1 MEAIDH
7 EARDRIKNLEVSTRE
22 IGSALWGDDVRRD
35 NGLRSDVRRLEERC
49 GENEVNI
56 RTVNENIRHYID
68 VEREAS
74 CHGLAALARYEA
86 DQSGDEKEDREVAI
100 AQMNTKAVILAA
112 SIPAGMS
119 LLGSVLTMLLMYKL
133 KEG

>member
-56 RTVNENIRHYID
+56 RTVNDNIRHYID
-68 VEREAS
+68 VEREET
-74 CHGLAALARYEA
+74 CHGLAALAAYESC
-86 DQSGDEKEDREVAI
+86 QRH
-100 AQMNTKAVILAA
+100 
-112 SIPAGMS
+112 
-119 LLGSVLTMLLMYKL
+119 
-133 KEG
+133 